1 MPLNRPVPQGRKGQA
16 LGPGF
21 GVNGLNASGLEQ
33 HVALAIHQVQEI
45 YFLGLGRGVGVA
57 MRGTITSTQAMSK
70 ERSIGL
76 ERGNEG

>member
-1 MPLNRPVPQGRKGQA
+1 MPLNRPVPQSWKSKA

-21 GVNGLNASGLEQ
+21 SVNGINAFGLDQ
-33 HVALAIHQVQEI
+33 HVPSPSTRSRKSTSSVSAVGLAWP
-45 YFLGLGRGVGVA
+45 Y
-57 MRGTITSTQAMSK
+57 RGTTTSTQAMSK